1 MVSLQSIA
9 SRTAK
14 VQNQKGVDMAK
25 EQENLAM
32 ELWQPHMHGGMQAT
46 VV

>member
-9 SRTAK
+9 SRTQK
-14 VQNQKGVDMAK
+14 VQDQEGVNMAK
-25 EQENLAM
+25 DQENLAM